1 MPVSSMPRRS
11 AECDLSMAEDW
22 LSRKILPSYWVKEAD
37 GKNKYPL
44 RVLSENE
51 SAHLLMRLEN
61 FYAEQG
67 RPVYENV
74 QVQILSIHLSGMGE
88 IVRRYTSSAKFGSS
102 RVEYRV
108 GLDVKNRD
116 RELDLRNIFN
126 SILQSSKVE

>member
-1 MPVSSMPRRS
+1 MFLPGCTKPLEPPMPVSSMPRRS
-11 AECDLSMAEDW
+11 AECDLSKAEDW

-74 QVQILSIHLSGMGE
+74 QVQILSIDLLPDPVNIPGPTAAMFPSCHSTSCFTTS
-88 IVRRYTSSAKFGSS
+88 VQSPRY
-102 RVEYRV
+102 
-108 GLDVKNRD
+108 
-116 RELDLRNIFN
+116 
-126 SILQSSKVE
+126 